1 MEKSTV
7 NHKTDNRFEL
17 LKELLLEDDRKNFDV
32 LKQEVLEYEKF
43 KDEVSPLIDEKIE
56 VLKTRFP
63 EYFGDTI
70 TETIKVQIRD
80 SQDEVVEALYP
91 IIGKLIKKF
100 IVAEI
105 TKLTETINKTI
116 NDKFSI
122 SQIIKRL
129 FKGKTTD
136 ADDVLQEVFEPI
148 IEEIFVIEK
157 NSGLLKGSFS
167 RGAIADKDMV
177 SGMLTAIKSFA
188 EDAFSKEGQDLEDIK
203 FETFQLSIQNFK
215 TIYIAIATSGVV
227 NMDFKEELY
236 DYINTL
242 AERVL
247 MDRSFLENEE
257 RLNELILETLLKTV
271 ELD

>member
-1 MEKSTV
+1 MKKTTV
-7 NHKTDNRFEL
+7 DHKNNRFEL
-17 LKELLLEDDRKNFDV
+17 LKELLLKDDRQDFKA
-32 LKQEVLEYEKF
+32 LKEEFLEKEKF
-43 KDEVSPLIDEKIE
+43 KRKVLPVVDEKIDD
-56 VLKTRFP
+56 LKNNFS
-63 EYFGDTI
+63 EHFGDKV
-70 TETIKVQIRD
+70 TESIKVQIRE

-105 TKLTETINKTI
+105 TKLTQSINQTI

-129 FKGKTTD
+129 FKGKRTD

-148 IEEIFVIEK
+148 IEEVFVIEK

-167 RGAIADKDMV
+167 RGSIADKDMV

-203 FETFQLSIQNFK
+203 FESFQLSIQNFK
-215 TIYIAIATSGVV
+215 TIYIATATSGII
-227 NMDFKEELY
+227 NLDFKEELY
-236 DYINTL
+236 DYNNTL
-242 AERVL
+242 AERIL
-247 MDRSFLENEE
+247 LDRSFLENEE
-257 RLNELILETLLKTV
+257 RLNQLIVETLK
-271 ELD
+271 EIEN